1 MKSPSQVVPI
11 TASENTFFYQK
22 DNFVLNRN
30 TSEQDFIVNSNGEV
44 YSNKNPNIPK
54 EKADKLNQKKIANE
68 NYITPMRQRGKALP
82 ASPLCIQTERSQIMS
97 NKNSNKPTDDSP
109 LKSKSDHSKTVSQT
123 IHQSN

>member
-11 TASENTFFYQK
+11 TANENTFFYQK
-22 DNFVLNRN
+22 DNFVLNPN

-44 YSNKNPNIPK
+44 YSEKNPNIPK
-54 EKADKLNQKKIANE
+54 EKVDKLNKKKIANE
-68 NYITPMRQRGKALP
+68 NYITPLRQRGNALP

-97 NKNSNKPTDDSP
+97 NKNSNKPTNDSL